1 MSKRSKRRKKKVTKE
16 QIIKW
21 RMKAIDKK
29 ALRDVKFSVVPNT
42 TFWNKGK

>member
-1 MSKRSKRRKKKVTKE
+1 MGKRKRRKKKITKE

-42 TFWNKGK
+42 TYWNRGK